1 MFWLSILG
9 IFLGVIWI
17 AYVLK
22 NCNCSSAS
30 CRVDISSNQ
39 TPSQIVP
46 LLEPMEKCQHVL
58 RELELQKEQ
67 LHYRL
72 QMLDEMIEASD
83 QEILRFENQI
93 SRMEQIQSHPF
104 SETDLEMLR
113 LLRAGGYESSEIA
126 RLTCREPDELDRAA

>member
-17 AYVLK
+17 TYVLK
-22 NCNCSSAS
+22 NCNCSDANCLLEFS
-30 CRVDISSNQ
+30 VEE
-39 TPSQIVP
+39 TPQIVS
-46 LLEPMEKCQHVL
+46 LAEPMEKCQRVL
-58 RELELQKEQ
+58 HELELQKEQ
-67 LHYRL
+67 LNYRL

-104 SETDLEMLR
+104 SKTDLEMLR